1 MGILL
6 IVLGLVWWYKRSHG
20 KKRSIVFE
28 EPPHIRARK
37 QIEGLEARDSLKRE
51 MSRGFISFF
60 LKF

>member
-20 KKRSIVFE
+20 KKRLIVFE